1 MMVTSSVLDKSGTS
15 AKNPIRITKVGLKS
29 SFDFA
34 LDSNQQIPS
43 STKQHTSGQS
53 HQAAALTA
61 HMNKKLNTMSE
72 IKKDEYREISNSSN
86 FNEDSRINFSDG
98 DATNMVPIL
107 ILSKRNKYIPSSS
120 KPDKTVQ
127 SKLNYF
133 KQMQHND
140 LKSNSNNYVQG
151 SQTRQK
157 LWNDTLSVNNNNN
170 TCNKEINRVS
180 DYNFN
185 NRDYLIQESVGS
197 GSGGGGGGFA
207 ASKPK
212 LLVSS
217 SSNYENFVQKSI
229 NKNNNKALKQQ
240 QVWLIVCLLAK
251 N

>member
-53 HQAAALTA
+53 HQAALTA
-61 HMNKKLNTMSE
+61 HMNKKLNNMSE
-72 IKKDEYREISNSSN
+72 IKKDEYHETGNSSN

-120 KPDKTVQ
+120 KIDKTVK

-140 LKSNSNNYVQG
+140 LKSNSNNYLQG

-157 LWNDTLSVNNNNN
+157 LWNDTPSVNNNNN
-170 TCNKEINRVS
+170 TYNKEINRVS

-185 NRDYLIQESVGS
+185 NRDYSIQESVGS
-197 GSGGGGGGFA
+197 GGGGFA

-229 NKNNNKALKQQ
+229 NKNNKAIKQQ